1 MKRTLSNRQKA
12 VLEVMSKPKIP
23 SELRAQMSLKSNYNI
38 RSIIAQLIRLNL
50 VYCLNQKARTG
61 KLYGLTNGGIRLRN
75 TLSNRTA
82 VKYKESNIN
91 WTLYGWIVAG
101 KQKRAILKGIKQ
113 PFPLKYVKENAQF
126 SNPRIS
132 RMNCHD
138 ILQLFVKKGIVNKV
152 KLNRR
157 IIFKLTKTGEALRNQ
172 LFEF

>member
-23 SELRAQMSLKSNYNI
+23 SELREQMSLKSNYNI
-38 RSIIAQLIRLNL
+38 RSTIAQLIRLNL

-61 KLYGLTNGGIRLRN
+61 KLYGLTNNGIRLRN
-75 TLSNRTA
+75 KLSNKA
-82 VKYKESNIN
+82 VVKYKEPNIN
-91 WTLYGWIVAG
+91 WALYGWIVAG

-138 ILQLFVKKGIVNKV
+138 ILQLFVKKGIAKRAKENG
-152 KLNRR
+152 R
-157 IIFKLTKTGEALRNQ
+157 IIYSPTNMGERIRDQ
-172 LFEF
+172 LLS